1 MSCYIVMS
9 ISHIMCYVSCH
20 VTCYVSSH
28 KSWHKS
34 CNVKYLATHTL
45 LIVLNNYLTNLTILS
60 NVIYQCH
67 KSCTH
72 VTCHVSCIH
81 VTCHVSMSHVM
92 YSISFF
98 KSEYWITLDNMRYY
112 KCLLINGKNHGFPSK
127 YRCLGLIDRMML
139 ETWNFFWWLRTSKC
153 PQKTSET
160 QQFLTCWFSGTP

>member
-1 MSCYIVMS
+1 MHVCFV
-9 ISHIMCYVSCH
+9 
-20 VTCYVSSH
+20 VTCYV
-28 KSWHKS
+28 SWHKS

-45 LIVLNNYLTNLTILS
+45 LIVLNDYLTNLTILS
-60 NVIYQCH
+60 NVMYPCH

-72 VTCHVSCIH
+72 VMYPCPMSCVH

-98 KSEYWITLDNMRYY
+98 KPEYWITMDNMRYY
-112 KCLLINGKNHGFPSK
+112 KCLLINGKNHGFCPFSSK

-139 ETWNFFWWLRTSKC
+139 ETWNFFWWPRTSKC

-160 QQFLTCWFSGTP
+160 QPFLTCWFSGTP